1 MRALGQRAGGGIRA
15 RACSSAT
22 DVYTHPRSLFH
33 FIALLTRAMPCPL
46 LGTKDVLRA
55 LEEISIV

>member
-1 MRALGQRAGGGIRA
+1 MALEPGLLQCHRR
-15 RACSSAT
+15 
-22 DVYTHPRSLFH
+22 VHPPRSLFH